1 MAVPGLRK
9 TGRFAPDNWFRSA
22 SRGRWLIPSGVSST
36 GAKRQSVGRDGR
48 WDMLR
53 KVNIAGLTMDPASN
67 TPIIILKT
75 EDDEQAVPIWIG
87 LLEATSIAS
96 ALQKIKYERPMTH
109 DLFKNFAH
117 ALQIS
122 IERVEVCDLR
132 DNTFFARIYFV
143 AEGRKFDM
151 DARPSDAIA
160 LALRFEAPIYVD
172 DTVIQHSKVREPDV
186 EVADTSEEGKKWADY
201 LEKLSSDDFG
211 KYKV

>member
-1 MAVPGLRK
+1 
-9 TGRFAPDNWFRSA
+9 
-22 SRGRWLIPSGVSST
+22 
-36 GAKRQSVGRDGR
+36 
-48 WDMLR
+48 MLR

-96 ALQKIKYERPMTH
+96 ALQNIKYERPMTH
-109 DLFKNFAH
+109 DLFKNFTQ
-117 ALQIS
+117 LLDIS
-122 IERVEVCDLR
+122 VSKVEVCDLR
-132 DNTFFARIYFV
+132 DNTFYARIHFV
-143 AEGRKFDM
+143 SKDRGFDI

-160 LALRFEAPIYVD
+160 LALRFDAPIFVEEA
-172 DTVIQHSKVREPDV
+172 VIQSSKARETDV